1 MIKSLAVSAQSCN
14 FDTNDSTLILMTNR
28 RGINLLLWGVEMS
41 DNLLPVLDLIKET
54 GYDTVEIPIMNTDK
68 TYWKNWKKKLNE
80 LGLYC
85 VAETINGPDLN
96 SIDGDPA
103 MRKKALEFN
112 KGVIEIANFLEAELF
127 IGPYHSALGA
137 FTGASATGEEKKWA
151 AENLWQL
158 AEHGQRNG
166 VMLGLEYLNRFESY
180 LCTCTDETL
189 ELIDLVDHDNC
200 RMMFD
205 TFHANIEEKDLAEA
219 IKRIGN
225 KLVHVQLSEN
235 DRGTLGAGHIDFPK
249 IIDALKAIDYQGV
262 ISVEA
267 FSQKL
272 SAAHIWRQM
281 FESEEQL
288 VKDSYVYL
296 EKLMKN

>member
-1 MIKSLAVSAQSCN
+1 
-14 FDTNDSTLILMTNR
+14 MTNKT
-28 RGINLLLWGVEMS
+28 GINLLLWGVEMT
-41 DNLLPVLDLIKET
+41 DDLLPVLDLVKRT
-54 GYDTVEIPIMNTDK
+54 GYDTVEIPIMNTDISK
-68 TYWKNWKKKLNE
+68 WESWKKRLDE
-80 LGLYC
+80 LGLHF

-96 SIDGDPA
+96 AIDRDPA
-103 MRKKALEFN
+103 MRKRALEFN
-112 KGVIEIANFLEAELF
+112 KGVIDVAAFLGAELF

-137 FTGASATGEEKKWA
+137 FTGAPATNDEKKWA

-158 AEHGQRNG
+158 AEHGQKNG

-189 ELIDLVDHDNC
+189 ELIGLVDHPNC
-200 RMMFD
+200 KMMFD

-219 IKRIGN
+219 VKKIGD

-235 DRGTLGAGHIDFPK
+235 DRGTLGAGHINFPK
-249 IIDALKAIDYQGV
+249 IVDALKAIDYQGV

-296 EKLMKN
+296 EMLMKN

>member
-1 MIKSLAVSAQSCN
+1 
-14 FDTNDSTLILMTNR
+14 MTNK
-28 RGINLLLWGVEMS
+28 RGINLLLWGVEMTE
-41 DNLLPVLDLIKET
+41 DLLPVLNLIKET
-54 GYDTVEIPIMNTDK
+54 GYDTVEIPIMNTDIFQ
-68 TYWKNWKKKLNE
+68 WKNWKKRLDE
-80 LGLYC
+80 LGLNV
-85 VAETINGPDLN
+85 VAETINGRDLN
-96 SIDGDPA
+96 SIDKDPDV
-103 MRKKALEFN
+103 RTKALEFN
-112 KGVIEIANFLEAELF
+112 KGVIDVANFLEAELF
-127 IGPYHSALGA
+127 IGPYHSALGV
-137 FTGASATGEEKKWA
+137 FTGEPATNEEKKWA
-151 AENLWQL
+151 AENLWHL
-158 AEHGQRNG
+158 AEHGQKSG

-189 ELIDLVDHDNC
+189 ELIDLVDHPNC
-200 RMMFD
+200 QMMFD

-219 IKRIGN
+219 IKKIGK

-249 IIDALKAIDYQGV
+249 IVDALKGIDYQGV

-296 EKLMKN
+296 DKLLG

>member
-1 MIKSLAVSAQSCN
+1 
-14 FDTNDSTLILMTNR
+14 MT
-28 RGINLLLWGVEMS
+28 E
-41 DNLLPVLDLIKET
+41 DLLPVLNLIKET
-54 GYDTVEIPIMNTDK
+54 GYDTVEIPIMNTDIFQ
-68 TYWKNWKKKLNE
+68 WKNWKKRLDE
-80 LGLYC
+80 LGLNV
-85 VAETINGPDLN
+85 VAETINGRDLN
-96 SIDGDPA
+96 SIDKDPDV
-103 MRKKALEFN
+103 RTKALEFN
-112 KGVIEIANFLEAELF
+112 KGVIDVANFLEAELF
-127 IGPYHSALGA
+127 IGPYHSALGV
-137 FTGASATGEEKKWA
+137 FTGEPATNEEKKWA
-151 AENLWQL
+151 AENLWHL
-158 AEHGQRNG
+158 AEHGQKSG

-189 ELIDLVDHDNC
+189 ELIDLVDHPNC
-200 RMMFD
+200 QMMFD

-219 IKRIGN
+219 IKKIGK

-249 IIDALKAIDYQGV
+249 IVDALKGIDYQGV

-296 EKLMKN
+296 DKLLG